1 MFYECPLCSRLFYV
15 CTKGI
20 ASRLEDDDHM
30 GFYYV
35 YYCLLILTCRNGMHL
50 ILQCKFLLRKEKH
63 IIDTLKE
70 NYRDEILGKQTEGK

>member
-1 MFYECPLCSRLFYV
+1 
-15 CTKGI
+15 
-20 ASRLEDDDHM
+20 
-30 GFYYV
+30 
-35 YYCLLILTCRNGMHL
+35 MHL